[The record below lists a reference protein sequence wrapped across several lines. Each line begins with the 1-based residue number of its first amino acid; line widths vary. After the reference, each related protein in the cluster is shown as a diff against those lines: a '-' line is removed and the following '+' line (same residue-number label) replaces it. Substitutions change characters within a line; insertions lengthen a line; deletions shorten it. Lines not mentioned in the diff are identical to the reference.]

1 LEYKKVRNKAV
12 SAIRK
17 ARIDF
22 EKKLAV
28 QVKNDPK
35 SFFAY
40 VRSKNKTKDKVVP
53 LIDNNG
59 LIVKEDVQM
68 CEVLNDFFSS
78 VYTAEDNARIPEAT
92 QVFNGDTDQELRDIQ
107 FTGSEVLNKINKLKN
122 GKAPGDDGFIPEFLK
137 RIGDYISEPLAKIFN
152 LSMQEGIVPE
162 DWRIANVA
170 PLFKKGSRKVP
181 GNYRP
186 VSLTSYVGK
195 LMETLI
201 KDKITLHMERFNLIR
216 NSQHGFRAKRSCLTN
231 LLEFL
236 EFVTVY
242 IDKGLPVDA
251 IYLDFQKAFDKVPHE
266 RLLRKVAAHGI
277 SGNVLRWIQRWL
289 SNRQQRVVLNGRRSK
304 WTSVLSGVPQGS
316 ILGPLLFLIFINDI
330 DEGIISR
337 LLKFA
342 DDTKLAGAVMT
353 EDDVKKLQDDLNRL
367 YQWSI
372 DWQMLFNVDKCKV
385 IQFGFNNRKAS
396 YSMGNNV
403 LESVTEERDLGVIIH
418 QSLKSSSQCVKA
430 VKSANATLGMIKRT
444 FITRNKTTLLQL
456 YKTLVR
462 PKLEY
467 CVQAWRPFLQRDI
480 ELLEKV
486 QRRATRMMV
495 ENKTLS
501 YEERLKSL
509 HLTTLE
515 TRRLRGDLI
524 EVFKILRNM
533 EGTDSNLYFKL
544 SSTGLRGHSLKL
556 YKQEA
561 RLDVRKYFFSH
572 RVVDIPS

>member
-1 LEYKKVRNKAV
+1 
-12 SAIRK
+12 
-17 ARIDF
+17 
-22 EKKLAV
+22 
-28 QVKNDPK
+28 
-35 SFFAY
+35 
-40 VRSKNKTKDKVVP
+40 
-53 LIDNNG
+53 
-59 LIVKEDVQM
+59 M

-152 LSMQEGIVPE
+152 SSMQEGIVPE

-289 SNRQQRVVLNGRRSK
+289 SNRQQRVV
-304 WTSVLSGVPQGS
+304 
-316 ILGPLLFLIFINDI
+316 
-330 DEGIISR
+330 
-337 LLKFA
+337 
-342 DDTKLAGAVMT
+342 
-353 EDDVKKLQDDLNRL
+353 
-367 YQWSI
+367 
-372 DWQMLFNVDKCKV
+372 
-385 IQFGFNNRKAS
+385 
-396 YSMGNNV
+396 YS
-403 LESVTEERDLGVIIH
+403 
-418 QSLKSSSQCVKA
+418 
-430 VKSANATLGMIKRT
+430 
-444 FITRNKTTLLQL
+444 F
-456 YKTLVR
+456 
-462 PKLEY
+462 
-467 CVQAWRPFLQRDI
+467 
-480 ELLEKV
+480 
-486 QRRATRMMV
+486 
-495 ENKTLS
+495 
-501 YEERLKSL
+501 
-509 HLTTLE
+509 
-515 TRRLRGDLI
+515 
-524 EVFKILRNM
+524 
-533 EGTDSNLYFKL
+533 
-544 SSTGLRGHSLKL
+544 
-556 YKQEA
+556 
-561 RLDVRKYFFSH
+561 
-572 RVVDIPS
+572 

>member
-1 LEYKKVRNKAV
+1 
-12 SAIRK
+12 
-17 ARIDF
+17 
-22 EKKLAV
+22 
-28 QVKNDPK
+28 
-35 SFFAY
+35 
-40 VRSKNKTKDKVVP
+40 
-53 LIDNNG
+53 
-59 LIVKEDVQM
+59 
-68 CEVLNDFFSS
+68 
-78 VYTAEDNARIPEAT
+78 
-92 QVFNGDTDQELRDIQ
+92 
-107 FTGSEVLNKINKLKN
+107 
-122 GKAPGDDGFIPEFLK
+122 
-137 RIGDYISEPLAKIFN
+137 
-152 LSMQEGIVPE
+152 MQEGIVPE

-316 ILGPLLFLIFINDI
+316 IFGPLLFLIFINDI

-353 EDDVKKLQDDLNRL
+353 EDDVQIICQTGSYVISRLPCASRYALLSTPPCGRVWYLLFGSERILLPYRKPNLLNQL
-367 YQWSI
+367 N
-372 DWQMLFNVDKCKV
+372 L
-385 IQFGFNNRKAS
+385 
-396 YSMGNNV
+396 
-403 LESVTEERDLGVIIH
+403 
-418 QSLKSSSQCVKA
+418 
-430 VKSANATLGMIKRT
+430 TLD
-444 FITRNKTTLLQL
+444 Q
-456 YKTLVR
+456 Y
-462 PKLEY
+462 
-467 CVQAWRPFLQRDI
+467 
-480 ELLEKV
+480 
-486 QRRATRMMV
+486 
-495 ENKTLS
+495 
-501 YEERLKSL
+501 
-509 HLTTLE
+509 H
-515 TRRLRGDLI
+515 
-524 EVFKILRNM
+524 
-533 EGTDSNLYFKL
+533 
-544 SSTGLRGHSLKL
+544 
-556 YKQEA
+556 
-561 RLDVRKYFFSH
+561 
-572 RVVDIPS
+572 